1 MGANSLLMILLFVS
15 ILAVINF
22 LAARHSIR
30 WDLSENQNFSLA
42 PQTHRVLRSLPREV
56 TITVFTREK
65 DPGYQS
71 YKERL
76 DSYRQASSKISVEFV
91 DPERQ
96 PKIAQSYGI
105 TKTDTAVFESAG
117 HSVRVTSPSEVELT
131 GALIRVSQDSKK
143 RVLFLE
149 GHGEPSL
156 DDRERTGLSAA
167 REILLKQGYDVGTLS
182 LLKEEAV
189 PDHTAILV
197 VAGPRRP
204 VTIEEQER
212 IHTYVEKGGHLL
224 LLIDPDTQADLN
236 PLLKRWGLGVGPG
249 ALVDLQDRLAQGDLT
264 SLLVRTF
271 TEHEITQDLSA
282 AVLFPLARHITFD
295 EQVGNAWDYVPLAR
309 TSPNSWAETDLKGRV
324 VNLNEKEDIKGPLP
338 MAAAL
343 APKVAPEEGK
353 PRPAI
358 VVIGNSTFATNAFV
372 NFPGNSDFFLHT
384 AGWLAE
390 ERNMLAIGP
399 EGFRASTVYPQ
410 SLTGTS
416 TALSA
421 SHSPAGHH
429 VFLRHHGVAQT
440 PAPLDR
446 CGTGPHSSW
455 CSYWPDS
462 ACTSM
467 SSSFRRKSRT
477 SDKIL
482 PTRRCCS
489 STRKPSPGS
498 PSRPTGTN
506 SSSLGL
512 PSRAG
517 C

>member
-1 MGANSLLMILLFVS
+1 MNFKTIPLGVIGLALAAVGAIGYGLAPEQLWLVALLEGSALLCLIIFFVVHFSGLKAFSTRRSTRIGANSLLMILLFVG
-15 ILAVINF
+15 ILAIVNF

-42 PQTHRVLRSLPREV
+42 PQTHRLLRNLPREV

-65 DPGYQS
+65 DPGYQP

-76 DSYRQASSKISVEFV
+76 DSYRQASQKISVEFV

-105 TKTDTAVFESAG
+105 TRTDTAVFESAG
-117 HSVRVTSPSEVELT
+117 HSVRVTAPSEAELT

-167 REILLKQGYDVGTLS
+167 REILFKQGYDVGTLS
-182 LLKEEAV
+182 LLKEAAV

-197 VAGPRRP
+197 IAGPRRP
-204 VTIEEQER
+204 VTTEEQER
-212 IHTYVEKGGHLL
+212 IHAYVEKGGHLL
-224 LLIDPDTQADLN
+224 LLIDPETQTGLN

-295 EQVGNAWDYVPLAR
+295 EQVGSAWDYVPLAR

-324 VNLNEKEDIKGPLP
+324 VNLDEKEDIKGPLP

-343 APKVAPEEGK
+343 APKLAPEEGK

-358 VVIGNSTFATNAFV
+358 VIIGNSTFATNAFV
-372 NFPGNSDFFLHT
+372 NFPGNSDFFLHS

-390 ERNMLAIGP
+390 ERNILAIVP
-399 EGFRASTVYPQ
+399 K
-410 SLTGTS
+410 
-416 TALSA
+416 
-421 SHSPAGHH
+421 
-429 VFLRHHGVAQT
+429 
-440 PAPLDR
+440 
-446 CGTGPHSSW
+446 
-455 CSYWPDS
+455 DS
-462 ACTSM
+462 ALRPFTPNPLQERALLYLQVVLLPATMFFSGIM
-467 SSSFRRKSRT
+467 VWRKRRR
-477 SDKIL
+477 L
-482 PTRRCCS
+482 
-489 STRKPSPGS
+489 
-498 PSRPTGTN
+498 
-506 SSSLGL
+506 
-512 PSRAG
+512 
-517 C
+517 

>member
-1 MGANSLLMILLFVS
+1 MTVKTIPFGVIGVALAAAGAIGYSLVPEKLWLIALMGGAALLSLIMFFIAHVSGLKAFSTRRSTRIGANSLLMILLFVG
-15 ILAVINF
+15 ILVIVNF

-42 PQTHRVLRSLPREV
+42 PQTHRLLRSLPREV

-96 PKIAQSYGI
+96 PKIAQQYGI
-105 TKTDTAVFESAG
+105 TRTDTAVFESAG
-117 HSVRVTSPSEVELT
+117 QSVRVNAPSEAELT
-131 GALIRVSQDSKK
+131 GALIRVSQDGKK

-167 REILLKQGYDVGTLS
+167 REILFKQGYDIGTLS
-182 LLKEEAV
+182 LLKEPAV

-204 VTIEEQER
+204 VTTEEQER

-249 ALVDLQDRLAQGDLT
+249 VLVDLQDRLAQGDLT

-295 EQVGNAWDYVPLAR
+295 EQVGSAWDYVPLAR

-324 VNLNEKEDIKGPLP
+324 VNLDEKQDIKGPLP
-338 MAAAL
+338 MAVAL
-343 APKVAPEEGK
+343 SPKVAPEEGK

-372 NFPGNSDFFLHT
+372 NFPGNSDFFLHS

-390 ERNMLAIGP
+390 ERNILAIVP
-399 EGFRASTVYPQ
+399 R
-410 SLTGTS
+410 
-416 TALSA
+416 
-421 SHSPAGHH
+421 
-429 VFLRHHGVAQT
+429 
-440 PAPLDR
+440 
-446 CGTGPHSSW
+446 
-455 CSYWPDS
+455 DS
-462 ACTSM
+462 ALRPFTPNPLQERALLYLQVILLPATMFFSGIM
-467 SSSFRRKSRT
+467 VWRR
-477 SDKIL
+477 
-482 PTRRCCS
+482 RR
-489 STRKPSPGS
+489 R
-498 PSRPTGTN
+498 
-506 SSSLGL
+506 L
-512 PSRAG
+512 
-517 C
+517 

>member
-1 MGANSLLMILLFVS
+1 MNLKTIPLGVIGAVLAVAGAIGYSVVPENIWLVALLEGSALLCLMISFVVHFSGLKAFSSRRSTRAGANSLLMILLFVG
-15 ILAVINF
+15 ILVIANF

-76 DSYRQASSKISVEFV
+76 DSYRQASQKISVEFV

-96 PKIAQSYGI
+96 PKIAQQYGI
-105 TKTDTAVFESAG
+105 TRTDTAVFESAG
-117 HSVRVTSPSEVELT
+117 QSVRVNAPSEVELT

-149 GHGEPSL
+149 GHGEPSF

-204 VTIEEQER
+204 VIAEEQER
-212 IHTYVEKGGHLL
+212 IHAYVEKGGHLL

-264 SLLVRTF
+264 SLLIRTF
-271 TEHEITQDLSA
+271 TVHEITQDLSA
-282 AVLFPLARHITFD
+282 SVLFPLARHITFD
-295 EQVGNAWDYVPLAR
+295 EQAGNAWDYVPLAR

-324 VNLNEKEDIKGPLP
+324 VNLNEKEDVKGPLP

-343 APKVAPEEGK
+343 TPKVTPEEGK

-358 VVIGNSTFATNAFV
+358 VIIGNSTFATNAFV

-384 AGWLAE
+384 AAWLAE
-390 ERNMLAIGP
+390 ERNMMAIVP
-399 EGFRASTVYPQ
+399 K
-410 SLTGTS
+410 
-416 TALSA
+416 
-421 SHSPAGHH
+421 
-429 VFLRHHGVAQT
+429 
-440 PAPLDR
+440 
-446 CGTGPHSSW
+446 
-455 CSYWPDS
+455 DS
-462 ACTSM
+462 ALRPFTPNPLQERALLYLQVILLPATMLISGIVVWRK
-467 SSSFRRKSRT
+467 RRR
-477 SDKIL
+477 L
-482 PTRRCCS
+482 
-489 STRKPSPGS
+489 
-498 PSRPTGTN
+498 
-506 SSSLGL
+506 
-512 PSRAG
+512 
-517 C
+517 

>member
-1 MGANSLLMILLFVS
+1 MNLKTIPLGVIGVALAVAGAIGYSLVPEKLWIATLLEVSALLCLITFVVVHFSGLKAFSARRSTRIGANSILMIFLFIA
-15 ILAVINF
+15 ILMIVNF

-30 WDLSENQNFSLA
+30 WDLSENQNFSLS
-42 PQTHRVLRSLPREV
+42 PQTHRVLWSLPRAV
-56 TITVFTREK
+56 TVTVFTREK
-65 DPGYQS
+65 DPGYQP

-91 DPERQ
+91 DLERQ
-96 PKIAQSYGI
+96 PKIAQQYGI
-105 TKTDTAVFESAG
+105 SRTDTAIFESAG
-117 HSVRVTSPSEVELT
+117 QTVRVTAPSEVELT
-131 GALIRVSQDSKK
+131 GAQIRVSQDSKK

-156 DDRERTGLSAA
+156 DDRERTGLFAA
-167 REILLKQGYDVGTLS
+167 REILIKQGYDVGTLS
-182 LLKEEAV
+182 LLKETAV

-204 VTIEEQER
+204 VITEEQER

-295 EQVGNAWDYVPLAR
+295 EQAGSAWDYVPLAR

-324 VNLNEKEDIKGPLP
+324 VNLDEKEDVKGPLP

-390 ERNMLAIGP
+390 ERNMMAI
-399 EGFRASTVYPQ
+399 
-410 SLTGTS
+410 
-416 TALSA
+416 
-421 SHSPAGHH
+421 
-429 VFLRHHGVAQT
+429 
-440 PAPLDR
+440 APK
-446 CGTGPHSSW
+446 
-455 CSYWPDS
+455 DS
-462 ACTSM
+462 ALRPFIPNPLEERTLLYLQVVLLPAAMLFSGIM
-467 SSSFRRKSRT
+467 VWRKRRR
-477 SDKIL
+477 L
-482 PTRRCCS
+482 
-489 STRKPSPGS
+489 
-498 PSRPTGTN
+498 
-506 SSSLGL
+506 
-512 PSRAG
+512 
-517 C
+517 

>member
-1 MGANSLLMILLFVS
+1 MEMNLKTIPLGVVGMALAVAGAVGYSLAPEKLWLVTLMEGSALLCLILFGVVHFGSLKAFSTRRSTRMGANSLLMILLFIS
-15 ILAVINF
+15 ILAIVNF

-30 WDLSENQNFSLA
+30 WDLSENQNFSLS
-42 PQTHRVLRSLPREV
+42 PQTHRVLRNLPREV
-56 TITVFTREK
+56 LVTVFTREK

-76 DSYRQASSKISVEFV
+76 DSYRQASSKITVEFV

-96 PKIAQSYGI
+96 PKIAQTYGI
-105 TKTDTAVFESAG
+105 SRTDTAVFESGG
-117 HSVRVTSPSEVELT
+117 HTVRITAPSEVELT
-131 GALIRVSQDSKK
+131 GAFIRVSQDSKK

-167 REILLKQGYDVGTLS
+167 REILVKQGYDVGTVS
-182 LLKEEAV
+182 LLKETAV

-204 VTIEEQER
+204 VIIEEQER
-212 IHTYVEKGGHLL
+212 IHSYVEKGGHLL
-224 LLIDPDTQADLN
+224 LLLDPNTQADLN

-249 ALVDLQDRLAQGDLT
+249 SLVDLQDRLAQGDLT

-295 EQVGNAWDYVPLAR
+295 EQVGAAWDYVPLAR
-309 TSPNSWAETDLKGRV
+309 TSPNSWAETDLKGRI
-324 VNLNEKEDIKGPLP
+324 VNLDEKEDIKGPLP

-343 APKVAPEEGK
+343 TPKITPEEAK

-390 ERNMLAIGP
+390 ERNMMAI
-399 EGFRASTVYPQ
+399 
-410 SLTGTS
+410 
-416 TALSA
+416 
-421 SHSPAGHH
+421 
-429 VFLRHHGVAQT
+429 
-440 PAPLDR
+440 APK
-446 CGTGPHSSW
+446 
-455 CSYWPDS
+455 DS
-462 ACTSM
+462 ALRPFTPNPLQERALLYLQVILLPATMFLSGIM
-467 SSSFRRKSRT
+467 VWRR
-477 SDKIL
+477 
-482 PTRRCCS
+482 RR
-489 STRKPSPGS
+489 R
-498 PSRPTGTN
+498 
-506 SSSLGL
+506 L
-512 PSRAG
+512 
-517 C
+517 